1 MSRDTPMVLVRE
13 VVIVLTAY
21 AGRMPPYQSIEWV
34 PALSVRASDID
45 FFMRVLVALW
55 MVTVGLLAYV
65 QYTAEPLPVVLHIV
79 PGRSTDSGHVYQV
92 GERVN
97 NIATALVITAMVAT
111 PILKVGI
118 AAARALY
125 LLLAHRLPRRVAMAI
140 VNVLSRSFVE
150 RRVSEIRAEGE
161 AVGYTKGEA
170 QTNQVWQE
178 WNRRRMEAESEGR
191 VFTEPPPA

>member
-1 MSRDTPMVLVRE
+1 
-13 VVIVLTAY
+13 
-21 AGRMPPYQSIEWV
+21 MPLLITTWV
-34 PALSVRASDID
+34 AT
-45 FFMRVLVALW
+45 VAL
-55 MVTVGLLAYV
+55 LACV
-65 QYTAEPLPVVLHIV
+65 QYTAEPLPVVFHIV
-79 PGRSTDSGHVYQV
+79 PERNTDSGHVYQV

-118 AAARALY
+118 AATRALY